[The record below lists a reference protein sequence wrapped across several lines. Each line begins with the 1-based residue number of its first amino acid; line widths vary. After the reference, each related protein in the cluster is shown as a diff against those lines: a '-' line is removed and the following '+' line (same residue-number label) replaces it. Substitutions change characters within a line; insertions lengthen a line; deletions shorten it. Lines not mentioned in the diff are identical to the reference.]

1 MWSAMPTASLCM
13 IVNLSEG
20 SRAKMANIRPQ
31 RADFRPPRADF
42 KSQRADFR
50 PETAYFRTEVEHG
63 INKCTQ
69 LDIQTS
75 FKDVILFLQKNEEIR

>member
-1 MWSAMPTASLCM
+1 MWSAIPTALLCM

-31 RADFRPPRADF
+31 RADFKTPRADF

-50 PETAYFRTEVEHG
+50 PATAYFGTEVEHG
-63 INKCTQ
+63 TNKCTQ
-69 LDIQTS
+69 LDMQTS
-75 FKDVILFLQKNEEIR
+75 FKDVILFLLKNEEIR